1 MRAIVQR
8 VRQAAVYSM
17 EDPRPAERSGGS
29 GRTPAAEGG
38 RTEGTLIGR
47 IGPGFALF
55 LGVHVNDAPE
65 DAEALAGRVA
75 GLRVFSDEGGRL
87 NWSILDVGGQVLSI
101 PQFTLYADTRRGRRP
116 SFTEAAAPERAE
128 PLYQRF
134 NAHLG
139 AAGVPVVGGRFR
151 THMVVEIHNDGP
163 VTILLETPSRPPAIH
178 AAPPSSSGQLPSSR
192 PGGAR

>member
-17 EDPRPAERSGGS
+17 EDPRPADRSGGS
-29 GRTPAAEGG
+29 GRTPAAEGS
-38 RTEGTLIGR
+38 RAEGTLIGR

-55 LGVHVNDAPE
+55 LGVHVNDVPE

-87 NWSILDVGGQVLSI
+87 NRSILDVGGQVLSI

-116 SFTEAAAPERAE
+116 SFTEAAPPERAE
-128 PLYQRF
+128 PLYERF
-134 NAHLG
+134 NARLG

-163 VTILLETPSRPPAIH
+163 VTILLETPSRPTALH
-178 AAPPSSSGQLPSSR
+178 AAPPSSTEPSPSSR
-192 PGGAR
+192 AGGAR